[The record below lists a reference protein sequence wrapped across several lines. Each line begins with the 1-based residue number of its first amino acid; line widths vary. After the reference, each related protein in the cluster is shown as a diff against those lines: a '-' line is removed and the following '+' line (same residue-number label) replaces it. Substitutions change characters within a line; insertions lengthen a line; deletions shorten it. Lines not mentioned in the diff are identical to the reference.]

1 MLRVSKCDFFQTF
14 TSVSYLHYFFL
25 LIDHYIVWLATDKFL
40 ETLLW
45 TGVEGT
51 KWPSHTY
58 LITVVKDVNDGKIFN
73 ERFENIPYDGHAE
86 EVMLNDDGFLKAVAY
101 NSNIEVILTLNYS
114 PCSECAKIL
123 KTFYESH
130 EKKITKFIIQFS
142 YLYYI
147 KKEENQNGLRNL
159 KEAGVTLQAMNPHSW
174 GEVGINLTAMG
185 AKDRGKIT
193 ERDNKTADELHS
205 VLSLYKKEQV
215 QDTSVDELSSRF
227 NKQMKF

>member
-14 TSVSYLHYFFL
+14 TSVSCYLLYFFL
-25 LIDHYIVWLATDKFL
+25 LIDHYIVWLRTDEFV

-45 TGVEGT
+45 TGGT
-51 KWPSHTY
+51 VWPSRTY
-58 LITVVKDVNDGKIFN
+58 LIADVKTDNGEEIFN
-73 ERFENIPYDGHAE
+73 KRFKNIPKQWHAE
-86 EVMLNDDGFLKAVAY
+86 EVMLNHGGFLKAVAD

-147 KKEENQNGLRNL
+147 QNKKNQNGLRNL
-159 KEAGVTLQAMNPHSW
+159 NEAGVTLQAMNPHSW
-174 GEVGINLTAMG
+174 GEVGIDLNAM
-185 AKDRGKIT
+185 
-193 ERDNKTADELHS
+193 EE
-205 VLSLYKKEQV
+205 
-215 QDTSVDELSSRF
+215 
-227 NKQMKF
+227 

>member
-1 MLRVSKCDFFQTF
+1 MAGDR
-14 TSVSYLHYFFL
+14 
-25 LIDHYIVWLATDKFL
+25 YI
-40 ETLLW
+40 E
-45 TGVEGT
+45 
-51 KWPSHTY
+51 
-58 LITVVKDVNDGKIFN
+58 I
-73 ERFENIPYDGHAE
+73 
-86 EVMLNDDGFLKAVAY
+86 
-101 NSNIEVILTLNYS
+101 ILTLNYS

-227 NKQMKF
+227 NQLIKF

>member
-51 KWPSHTY
+51 KWPKRTY
-58 LITVVKDVNDGKIFN
+58 LIAVVKDVNDGKIFN

-86 EVMLNDDGFLKAVAY
+86 EVMLNHGGFLKAVAY

-114 PCSECAKIL
+114 PCSKCAKKL
-123 KTFYESH
+123 QSFYESH
-130 EKKITKFIIQFS
+130 KKKITKFIIQFS
-142 YLYYI
+142 HLYYI
-147 KKEENQNGLRNL
+147 QNEENQNGLRNL
-159 KEAGVTLQAMNPHSW
+159 YKAGVTLQAMNPHSW
-174 GEVGINLTAMG
+174 GEVGIDLNAMEEE
-185 AKDRGKIT
+185 DRVKIT
-193 ERDNKTADELHS
+193 ERDKKTAFELYS

>member
-1 MLRVSKCDFFQTF
+1 MFDYV
-14 TSVSYLHYFFL
+14 
-25 LIDHYIVWLATDKFL
+25 TDKEFL
-40 ETLLW
+40 RTLLW
-45 TGVEGT
+45 TGIE
-51 KWPSHTY
+51 WPSRTY
-58 LITVVKDVNDGKIFN
+58 LIADVKTDNGEEIFN
-73 ERFENIPYDGHAE
+73 KRFKNIPKQWHAE
-86 EVMLNDDGFLKAVAY
+86 EVMLNHGGFLKAVAD

-123 KTFYESH
+123 RTFYESH

-142 YLYYI
+142 QLYYI
-147 KKEENQNGLRNL
+147 QNKKNQNGLRNL
-159 KEAGVTLQAMNPHSW
+159 NEAGVTLQAMNPHSW

-193 ERDNKTADELHS
+193 ERDKKTAYELYS